1 MLNERRMKMKKNFLS
16 IAFMAVFML
25 MATNSQAQSWSDLFN
40 KDNIS
45 KVVQEFP
52 FRTRSSF

>member
-45 KVVQEFP
+45 KVVNAIL
-52 FRTRSSF
+52 SLIHI

>member
-25 MATNSQAQSWSDLFN
+25 MATNSRRNHGPTYL
-40 KDNIS
+40 I
-45 KVVQEFP
+45 
-52 FRTRSSF
+52 RTTFQK